1 MNDEEKYDELES
13 ENFDDET
20 GQEEDIQS
28 PFDPK
33 KIKIT
38 IEPNTVY
45 GLVQRMKFENIDMNT
60 EFQRKGNLW
69 SAPVQSR
76 LIESLLLRFP
86 LPAFY
91 FDATDDNKWLVV
103 DGLQRLWSLKNFILE
118 KKNPLTTQGLEILT
132 NKDFSGKTYKDL
144 SPTFK
149 RRILET
155 PVTTYLIQP
164 GTPKDVKYNVFRRIN
179 TSALTLTPQEIRHAL
194 NQGQA
199 ADYLRDI
206 TESKEFRSY
215 IRVRDNR
222 MQDRELV
229 LRYLAYMLV
238 DYRKYEKPMASFL
251 DRRMEELNNLP
262 KLKLE
267 ELRKDLFRSLQLSK
281 QLFKENIFSRSIAEE
296 NRRMLNSALFE
307 VWTTVLAKLSD
318 KQHRLILDHK
328 NEIISEFKEKLIS
341 DKEFKNAVS
350 SATSGKSA
358 VFKRFETIETLIKK
372 YIE

>member
-1 MNDEEKYDELES
+1 MNGEEKYYDIEPEDPDEGGGIGQDI
-13 ENFDDET
+13 EN
-20 GQEEDIQS
+20 

-45 GLVQRMKFENIDMNT
+45 GLVQRMRFENIDMNT

-118 KKNPLTTQGLEILT
+118 EKNPLTIQGLEILT
-132 NKDFSGKTYKDL
+132 SQDFSNKRFKEL
-144 SPTFK
+144 SPTFQ

-199 ADYLRDI
+199 ADYLKDI

-215 IRVRDNR
+215 IKVRDNR

-238 DYRKYEKPMASFL
+238 NYRKYEKPMASFL
-251 DRRMEELNNLP
+251 DRRMEELNNMP
-262 KLKLE
+262 IEKLK
-267 ELRKDLFRSLQLSK
+267 ELRIALLKSLHLSK
-281 QLFKENIFSRSIAEE
+281 ELFNDHIFSRSIVEE
-296 NRRMLNSALFE
+296 NRKMLNSALFE
-307 VWTTVLAKLSD
+307 VWTSSLAKLSSIEQD
-318 KQHRLILDHK
+318 KILKHK
-328 NEIISEFKEKLIS
+328 TEIISEFKKMLSE
-341 DKEFKNAVS
+341 DKEFKSSVS
-350 SATSGKSA
+350 SATSGKAA
-358 VFKRFETIETLIKK
+358 VYKRFESIETLIKK
-372 YIE
+372 YVL

>member
-1 MNDEEKYDELES
+1 MPEEENYYELES
-13 ENFDDET
+13 EDFADDAIT
-20 GQEEDIQS
+20 DEDIKS

-38 IEPNTVY
+38 IEPNTIY
-45 GLVQRMKFENIDMNT
+45 GLVQRMKFGNIDMNT

-69 SAPVQSR
+69 SPPVQSR

-118 KKNPLTTQGLEILT
+118 KRNPLITQGLEILT
-132 NKDFSGKTYKDL
+132 SEEFSGKMFKDL
-144 SPTFK
+144 TTTFQ

-155 PVTTYLIQP
+155 PVTTFLIQP

-179 TSALTLTPQEIRHAL
+179 TSALSLTPQEIRHAL

-199 ADYLRDI
+199 TDYLQEI

-215 IRVRDNR
+215 IRVRDKR

-229 LRYLAYMLV
+229 LRYIAYMLV
-238 DYRKYEKPMASFL
+238 SYREYEKPMVTFL
-251 DRRMEELNNLP
+251 DNRMEELNRLDKN
-262 KLKLE
+262 KLE
-267 ELRKDLFRSLQLSK
+267 QLK
-281 QLFKENIFSRSIAEE
+281 INLFKSLDVSRKLFGEHLFSRSIAEE
-296 NRRMLNSALFE
+296 NRKMLNSALFE
-307 VWTTVLAKLSD
+307 VWTSLLAKLSD
-318 KQHRLILDHK
+318 KEHQILLSNK
-328 NEIISEFKEKLIS
+328 NEIISEFKERLINET
-341 DKEFKNAVS
+341 EFKNSVS
-350 SATSGKSA
+350 SATSGKAA
-358 VFKRFETIETLIKK
+358 VNKRFETIETLINK
-372 YIE
+372 YIK

>member
-13 ENFDDET
+13 ENFDEDI

-267 ELRKDLFRSLQLSK
+267 ELGKDLFRSLQLSK

-328 NEIISEFKEKLIS
+328 NEIISEFKGKLIS